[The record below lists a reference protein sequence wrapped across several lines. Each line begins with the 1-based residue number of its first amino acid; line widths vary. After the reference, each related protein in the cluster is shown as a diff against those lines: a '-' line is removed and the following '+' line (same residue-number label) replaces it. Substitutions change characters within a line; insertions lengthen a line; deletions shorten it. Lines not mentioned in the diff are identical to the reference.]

1 MTKETYKSIELVPS
15 YEEMSSWWEHVPVAH
30 WLMEVV
36 QPKVV
41 VELGTHY
48 GVSFFSFCESAE
60 IFSKDS
66 FIYAIDTWEGDN
78 HAGLYSN
85 EVYNKVKRFQETNYS
100 TISRMIRSTFEDGAL
115 HFSDNSIDLIHIDGL
130 HTYEAVKHDFN
141 LWESKLKEGGT
152 LLFHDW
158 NVREGDFGVWR
169 LWEDIKECGN
179 YQCIEIKNGHGLG
192 VATLTQEKPKWHS
205 QLVEYLPVLRA
216 KGTVLDRASKYKM
229 ESEKSKIEKI
239 QLKEEL
245 DNLRNSYMILEKHTE
260 ELNKIINHQRQSW
273 PIKLFKKLLNPSK

>member
-100 TISRMIRSTFEDGAL
+100 TISRMIRSTFDDGAL

-229 ESEKSKIEKI
+229 ESENSKIEKI

-245 DNLRNSYMILEKHTE
+245 YNMRNSYMILEKHTE
-260 ELNKIINHQRQSW
+260 ELNKIINHQRQPW
-273 PIKLFKKLLNPSK
+273 PMKLFKKLLNPSK